1 MKNMPATGF
10 QILLAL
16 WVGGMSVFTFLVTPA
31 VFRSFDRDMAGRVVG
46 AVFPGY
52 FTFLLAV
59 SLAAAAVYVMFSADG
74 STDRTATGASR
85 TVIISMLLAAVAMA
99 AFLKFSLYPEIV
111 AVKKSVA
118 SFETTL
124 PDSPERARFRR
135 LHAASSAINLLFLA
149 DGAVLLVLAAG
160 GKLR

>member
-16 WVGGMSVFTFLVTPA
+16 WVGGVSVFTFLVTPA

-52 FTFLLAV
+52 FTFLLAI
-59 SLAAAAVYVMFSADG
+59 SLAAAAVYVIFNAG
-74 STDRTATGASR
+74 RKVAA
-85 TVIISMLLAAVAMA
+85 MLLAAVAMA
-99 AFLKFSLYPEIV
+99 AYLKFSLYPEIV

-118 SFETTL
+118 SFETTP

-135 LHAASSAINLLFLA
+135 LHAASSVINLLFLA

>member
-1 MKNMPATGF
+1 MKNMPAIAYHF
-10 QILLAL
+10 LLAM
-16 WVGGMSVFTFLVTPA
+16 WVGGVAVFTFLVTPA

-59 SLAAAAVYVMFSADG
+59 SLAAAAVYALS
-74 STDRTATGASR
+74 SATGASR
-85 TVIISMLLAAVAMA
+85 RTVVAMLLAAIAMA
-99 AFLKFSLYPEIV
+99 AYLKFSLYPEIV

-118 SFETTL
+118 SFVTTP
-124 PDSPERARFRR
+124 PDSPERARFMR
-135 LHAASSAINLLFLA
+135 LHAASSVINLLFLA

-160 GKLR
+160 GRIR

>member
-74 STDRTATGASR
+74 STYRTA
-85 TVIISMLLAAVAMA
+85 ISLLLAAVAMA
-99 AFLKFSLYPEIV
+99 AYLKFSLYPEIV

-118 SFETTL
+118 SFETTQ
-124 PDSPERARFRR
+124 PDAPERARFRR
-135 LHAASSAINLLFLA
+135 LHAASSVINLLFLA